1 MLIRKNS
8 SIEKLNYE
16 LLEQRSFFERDHLIF
31 KTVTLSQT
39 KKYLHSKKFKFKNII
54 KQIKIPLAFN
64 YICL

>member
-16 LLEQRSFFERDHLIF
+16 LLKQRSFFERDHLIF
-31 KTVTLSQT
+31 KTVTLSHIQ
-39 KKYLHSKKFKFKNII
+39 KYLNRKKFKFKNII
-54 KQIKIPLAFN
+54 KQIKIPLAFY